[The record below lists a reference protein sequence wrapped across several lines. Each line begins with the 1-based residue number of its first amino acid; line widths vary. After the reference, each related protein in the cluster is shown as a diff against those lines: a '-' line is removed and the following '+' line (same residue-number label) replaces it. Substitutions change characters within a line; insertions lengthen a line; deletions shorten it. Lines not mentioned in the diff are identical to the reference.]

1 MRKISA
7 WVAILAVPTA
17 VAGIYGMNFKHMPEL
32 GWEWGYPLAILMM
45 IVAAILPYWFFKWK
59 RWL

>member
-1 MRKISA
+1 
-7 WVAILAVPTA
+7 
-17 VAGIYGMNFKHMPEL
+17 MPEL

>member
-1 MRKISA
+1 
-7 WVAILAVPTA
+7 
-17 VAGIYGMNFKHMPEL
+17 MNFKNMPEL
-32 GWEWGYPLAILMM
+32 GWEFGYPMAIFLM